1 VKNGAVQEVSL
12 FVSFLKG
19 WIFQEN
25 ESKMKKVL
33 DMCAYTAS

>member
-1 VKNGAVQEVSL
+1 VKDGAIQEASL

-25 ESKMKKVL
+25 ESKKKKML
-33 DMCAYTAS
+33 DVCAYAAS